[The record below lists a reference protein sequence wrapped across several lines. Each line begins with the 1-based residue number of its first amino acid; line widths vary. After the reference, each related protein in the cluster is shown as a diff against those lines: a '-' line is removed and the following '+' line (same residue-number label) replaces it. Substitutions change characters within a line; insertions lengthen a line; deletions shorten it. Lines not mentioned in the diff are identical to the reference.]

1 MLLCTIW
8 HAVYFATVYLVSD
21 AVGVFPANDDNPR
34 GLAWDSPSKLEALGS
49 SSGQSPFRA
58 TQSEFLGWP
67 ETAAI
72 GPLTVPIVLPLY
84 ADYSET

>member
-1 MLLCTIW
+1 MAEISLQYCTPLIFQSPFLNYFSPLLLCTIW

-58 TQSEFLGWP
+58 TQSEFLG
-67 ETAAI
+67 
-72 GPLTVPIVLPLY
+72 
-84 ADYSET
+84 